1 MATHHGKEGVVKA
14 GGTGIGELTGFTL
27 ETTADVV
34 EDTALTDATKSFL
47 AGRTSFS
54 GTLEMSY
61 DETDSPQQTL
71 TAGSSISFVL
81 LPEGNASGD
90 ESFTGTGIV
99 TGMSVSVPLDGITTS
114 SREHINPIRGA
125 SILPFVGQSALN

>member
-27 ETTADVV
+27 ETSADVV

-54 GTLEMSY
+54 GTLEMNY
-61 DETDSPQQTL
+61 DETDSPQQPL
-71 TAGSSISFVL
+71 TVGSSISFVL
-81 LPEGNASGD
+81 LPEGNDSGD

-99 TGMSVSVPLDGITTS
+99 TGMSVANAMDAVISRSVTFQGTGTLT
-114 SREHINPIRGA
+114 RGT
-125 SILPFVGQSALN
+125 V

>member
-1 MATHHGKEGVVKA
+1 MATHHGKEGVVTA

-34 EDTALTDATKSFL
+34 EDTQLSDSTKSFV

-71 TAGSSISFVL
+71 TAGTTIAFIL
-81 LPEGNASGD
+81 APEGNASGD
-90 ESFTGTGIV
+90 ETFTGSGIV
-99 TGMSVSVPLDGITTS
+99 TGMSVNVTLDGITTRS
-114 SREHINPIRGA
+114 VTFQGTGTLSRGTA
-125 SILPFVGQSALN
+125 

>member
-14 GGTGIGELTGFTL
+14 GGTAIGELTGFTL

-34 EDTALTDATKSFL
+34 EDTALTDATKSFV

-54 GTLEMSY
+54 GSLDMNY

-71 TAGSSISFVL
+71 TVGSEISFVL
-81 LPEGNASGD
+81 LPEGNSSGD
-90 ESFTGTGIV
+90 ESFTGSGII
-99 TGMSVSVPLDGITTS
+99 TGMSVTNGMDAIISRSVTFQGTGAL
-114 SREHINPIRGA
+114 SRGT
-125 SILPFVGQSALN
+125 V

>member
-1 MATHHGKEGVVKA
+1 MATHHGKEGVVTA
-14 GGTGIGELTGFTL
+14 GGTGVGELTGFTL

-47 AGRTSFS
+47 VGRTSFS

-71 TAGSSISFVL
+71 TAGTTIAFIL
-81 LPEGNASGD
+81 APEGNSSGD
-90 ESFTGTGIV
+90 ETFTGSGIV
-99 TGMSVSVPLDGITTS
+99 TGMSVNVTLDGITTRS
-114 SREHINPIRGA
+114 VTFQGTGTLTRGTA
-125 SILPFVGQSALN
+125 

>member
-14 GGTGIGELTGFTL
+14 GGTAIGELTGFTL

-34 EDTALTDATKSFL
+34 EDTQLSDSTKSFV
-47 AGRTSFS
+47 AGRSSFS

-71 TAGSSISFVL
+71 TAGTSISFVL
-81 LPEGNASGD
+81 GAEGDGSGD
-90 ESFTGTGIV
+90 EIFSGSGII
-99 TGMSVSVPLDGITTS
+99 TGMSVNVGLDAITTRS
-114 SREHINPIRGA
+114 VTFQGTGALTRGT
-125 SILPFVGQSALN
+125 V

>member
-1 MATHHGKEGVVKA
+1 MATHFGSEGVVTA
-14 GGTGIGELTGFTL
+14 GGTGIGELTSYTL

-34 EDTALTDATKSFL
+34 EDTQLSDSTKSFV

-71 TAGSSISFVL
+71 TAGTTIAFIL
-81 LPEGNASGD
+81 APEGNASGD
-90 ESFTGTGIV
+90 ETFTGSGIV
-99 TGMSVSVPLDGITTS
+99 TGMSVNVTLDGITTRS
-114 SREHINPIRGA
+114 VTFQGTGTLTRGTA
-125 SILPFVGQSALN
+125 

>member
-1 MATHHGKEGVVKA
+1 MATHFGKEGVVTA
-14 GGTGIGELTGFTL
+14 GGTGIGELTAYTL

-34 EDTALTDATKSFL
+34 EDTQLSDAAKSFV

-71 TAGSSISFVL
+71 TAGTSISFIL
-81 LPEGNASGD
+81 APEGNSSGD
-90 ESFTGTGIV
+90 ETFTGTGIV
-99 TGMSVSVPLDGITTS
+99 TGMNVNVSLDGITTRS
-114 SREHINPIRGA
+114 VTFQGTGTLTRGTA
-125 SILPFVGQSALN
+125 

>member
-14 GGTGIGELTGFTL
+14 GGTGIGEITGFTL

-54 GTLEMSY
+54 GSLEMNY

-71 TAGSSISFVL
+71 TVGSSIDFVL
-81 LPEGNASGD
+81 LPEGNSSGD
-90 ESFTGTGIV
+90 ESFTGSGIITGISVNNALDAVITRSV
-99 TGMSVSVPLDGITTS
+99 TFQGTGTLT
-114 SREHINPIRGA
+114 RGT
-125 SILPFVGQSALN
+125 V

>member
-1 MATHHGKEGVVKA
+1 MATHFGKEGVVTA
-14 GGTGIGELTGFTL
+14 GGTGIGELTSYTL

-34 EDTALTDATKSFL
+34 EDTQLSDATKSFV

-71 TAGSSISFVL
+71 TAGTTIAFIL
-81 LPEGNASGD
+81 APEGNSSGD
-90 ESFTGTGIV
+90 ETFTGSGIV
-99 TGMSVSVPLDGITTS
+99 TGMSVNVTLDGITTRS
-114 SREHINPIRGA
+114 VTFQGTGTLTRGTA
-125 SILPFVGQSALN
+125 

>member
-34 EDTALTDATKSFL
+34 EDTQLSDSTKSFV
-47 AGRTSFS
+47 AGRSSFS

-71 TAGSSISFVL
+71 TAGTTIAFIL
-81 LPEGNASGD
+81 APEGNSSGD
-90 ESFTGTGIV
+90 ETFTGSGIV
-99 TGMSVSVPLDGITTS
+99 TGMSVNVTLDGITTRS
-114 SREHINPIRGA
+114 VTFQGTGTLTRGTA
-125 SILPFVGQSALN
+125 

>member
-1 MATHHGKEGVVKA
+1 MATHFGKEGVVTA
-14 GGTGIGELTGFTL
+14 GGTGIGELTAYTL

-34 EDTALTDATKSFL
+34 EDTQLSDATKSFV

-71 TAGSSISFVL
+71 TAGTSISFIL
-81 LPEGNASGD
+81 APEGNSSGD
-90 ESFTGTGIV
+90 ETFTGTGIV
-99 TGMSVSVPLDGITTS
+99 TGMNVNVSLDGITTRS
-114 SREHINPIRGA
+114 VTFQGTGTLTRGTA
-125 SILPFVGQSALN
+125 